1 MLRNLVTHMTQ
12 AVAPTSI
19 ERQIANLLINM
30 GQTVET
36 SVNQAIGSLL
46 NWNQSVAADILARER
61 LVNEMEVSI
70 DKAVSSALA
79 NGTLS
84 RSELKTAASVLKI
97 NKDLERLGD
106 LAANISRCMIATTEK
121 ERPADTSEL
130 QPMAIATSH
139 VCRQAL
145 RALVRQDLVLANNVA
160 GASAA
165 VEAFRGYAAGRIGQR
180 PSRPGDVTL
189 LLASQYLE
197 EMADLAASLAEN
209 VALCL
214 TEKRSQNAM
223 SSQMAS

>member
-19 ERQIANLLINM
+19 ERQIANLLVNM

-46 NWNQSVAADILARER
+46 SWNQSAVADILSRER

-106 LAANISRCMIATTEK
+106 LAANISRCTSATMDK
-121 ERPADTSEL
+121 ERPADTTEL
-130 QPMAIATSH
+130 QPMAIASSH

-145 RALVRQDLVLANNVA
+145 RALVRQDLVLAKKVA
-160 GASAA
+160 SASAA
-165 VEAFRGYAAGRIGQR
+165 GDAFCGHPADRIGQR
-180 PSRPGDVTL
+180 S
-189 LLASQYLE
+189 
-197 EMADLAASLAEN
+197 
-209 VALCL
+209 
-214 TEKRSQNAM
+214 
-223 SSQMAS
+223 

>member
-1 MLRNLVTHMTQ
+1 MTQ
-12 AVAPTSI
+12 AVALTSNV
-19 ERQIANLLINM
+19 RQTAKLLVKM
-30 GQTVET
+30 GQEVET

-61 LVNEMEVSI
+61 LVNEMELSI
-70 DKAVSSALA
+70 DRAVSSALA

-84 RSELKTAASVLKI
+84 RSELKAAACVLKI

-106 LAANISRCMIATTEK
+106 LAANISRCTSATMDK
-121 ERPADTSEL
+121 ERPADTTEL
-130 QPMAIATSH
+130 QPMAIASSH

-145 RALVRQDLVLANNVA
+145 RALIRRDLVLANNVA

-165 VEAFRGYAAGRIGQR
+165 VEAFRGYAAGRIGRR